1 MIFGAASGGAA
12 PNKYNERR
20 ICGWKGHHHQT
31 RDGRARGHA
40 IVDLPSATVLP
51 AGLSDASQE

>member
-1 MIFGAASGGAA
+1 MSGAFA
-12 PNKYNERR
+12 
-20 ICGWKGHHHQT
+20 
-31 RDGRARGHA
+31 DGKATTTKPGTGARGHA